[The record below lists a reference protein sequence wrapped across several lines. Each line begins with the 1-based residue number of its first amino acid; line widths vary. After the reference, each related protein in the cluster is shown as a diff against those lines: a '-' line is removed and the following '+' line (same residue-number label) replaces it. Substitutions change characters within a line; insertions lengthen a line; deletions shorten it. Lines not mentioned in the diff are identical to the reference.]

1 MKSSKYIAV
10 ICNYELKPER
20 IGGMD
25 RFFIAYDQACKEKGY
40 EVDWFFSNNQVHSF
54 YKNLKVFA
62 SEGISAE
69 NHFLEYSKDLKQ
81 YDIVI
86 THFVALCTPFFQKL
100 KNEQEAY
107 IIAVDHNPRP
117 LNGFPIKKKLRNKI
131 KGVLYAKYIDC
142 FVGVSKYTVNC
153 ISDDYGNHLKRKT
166 VLVYNGVKTS
176 LYEERKSENFG
187 KMIVASHLRES
198 KGIQDLIEA
207 VNLLPE
213 ENKVLLKI
221 DIYGEGPM
229 RKELERT
236 VELYRLENQIT
247 FKGSSSELPNLFQE
261 YSFLLQPTYMECFS
275 LSILEA
281 LAANVPVITTPVGGN
296 PEIIKEGKN
305 GFIFKA
311 GDIQALSTVINK
323 VLEKRNRIDEKVNL
337 LIKEQF
343 SLERM
348 VEEHIKLLPCT

>member
-1 MKSSKYIAV
+1 
-10 ICNYELKPER
+10 
-20 IGGMD
+20 MD
-25 RFFIAYDQACKEKGY
+25 RFFIAYNQACKEKGH
-40 EVDWFFSNNQVHSF
+40 EIDWFFNNSQVHSF

-117 LNGFPIKKKLRNKI
+117 LNGFSIKKKLRNKI
-131 KGVLYAKYIDC
+131 KGLLYAKYIDC

-153 ISDDYGNHLKRKT
+153 ILDDYGNHLKRKT

-236 VELYRLENQIT
+236 VELYHLENQTT
-247 FKGSSSELPNLFQE
+247 FKGSSSELPNLLQE

-281 LAANVPVITTPVGGN
+281 MAANVPVITTSVGGN
-296 PEIIKEGKN
+296 LEVVENEIN
-305 GFIFKA
+305 GFIFEP
-311 GDIQALSTVINK
+311 GNIQQLSEIICDILQNK
-323 VLEKRNRIDEKVNL
+323 KIIQQPVNTLIENKYYLEKMVADHLSL
-337 LIKEQF
+337 LD
-343 SLERM
+343 R
-348 VEEHIKLLPCT
+348 

>member
-1 MKSSKYIAV
+1 MKSSKHIAV

-25 RFFIAYDQACKEKGY
+25 RFFMAYDRACKEKGY
-40 EVDWFFSNNQVHSF
+40 EVGWFFSNSQVHSF
-54 YKNLKVFA
+54 YKNLKVFV
-62 SEGISAE
+62 SQGISAE
-69 NHFLEYSKDLKQ
+69 DIFLEYSKEGKL

-117 LNGFPIKKKLRNKI
+117 INGFPIRKKLRNRL
-131 KGVLYAKYIDC
+131 KGLLYARYIDC
-142 FVGVSKYTVNC
+142 FVGVSKYTINC
-153 ISDDYGNHLKRKT
+153 ILEDYGSHLKRKT
-166 VLVYNGVKTS
+166 ALVYNGVKTS

-187 KMIVASHLRES
+187 KMVVASHLRES

-213 ENKVLLKI
+213 ENKVLLQI

-229 RKELERT
+229 QMELEHK
-236 VELYRLENQIT
+236 VKLYHLENQIT
-247 FKGSSSELPNLFQE
+247 FKGSSSELPHLLE
-261 YSFLLQPTYMECFS
+261 GYSYLLQPTYMECFS

-311 GDIQALSTVINK
+311 GDTQTLSSIIDK
-323 VLEKRNRIDEKVNL
+323 VLQKQYKIDKKVNL

-343 SLERM
+343 TLERM
-348 VEEHIKLLPCT
+348 VEEHLKLLPCT

>member
-1 MKSSKYIAV
+1 MKSSKHIAV
-10 ICNYELKPER
+10 ICNYELKSER

-25 RFFIAYDQACKEKGY
+25 RFFIAYDRACKERGH
-40 EVDWFFSNNQVHSF
+40 EVGWFFSNSQVHSF

-69 NHFLEYSKDLKQ
+69 NHFLEYSKDSIR

-117 LNGFPIKKKLRNKI
+117 INGFPIKKKLRNKI
-131 KGVLYAKYIDC
+131 KGFLYARYIDC
-142 FVGVSKYTVNC
+142 IVGVSKYTVNC
-153 ISDDYGNHLKRKT
+153 ILEDYGSHLERKT

-229 RKELERT
+229 RKELGRT
-236 VELYRLENQIT
+236 VELYHLENQIT
-247 FKGSSSELPNLFQE
+247 FKGSSSELPNLLQE

-311 GDIQALSTVINK
+311 GDIETLSSIIDK
-323 VLEKRNRIDEKVNL
+323 VLQIQYKIDKKVNL
-337 LIKEQF
+337 LINEQF

>member
-1 MKSSKYIAV
+1 
-10 ICNYELKPER
+10 
-20 IGGMD
+20 MD
-25 RFFIAYDQACKEKGY
+25 RFFIAYNQAGKEKGH
-40 EVDWFFSNNQVHSF
+40 EIDWFFSNSQVHSF

-69 NHFLEYSKDLKQ
+69 NHFLEYSKGLKQ

-117 LNGFPIKKKLRNKI
+117 INGFPFKKKLRNRL
-131 KGVLYAKYIDC
+131 KGLLYARYIDC
-142 FVGVSKYTVNC
+142 FVGVSKYTINC
-153 ISDDYGNHLKRKT
+153 ILEDYGSHLKRKT
-166 VLVYNGVKTS
+166 ALVYNGVKAS

-187 KMIVASHLRES
+187 KMVVASHLRES

-213 ENKVLLKI
+213 ENKVLLQI

-229 RKELERT
+229 QMELERE
-236 VELYRLENQIT
+236 VKLYHLENQIT
-247 FKGSSSELPNLFQE
+247 FKGSSSELPHLLQG
-261 YSFLLQPTYMECFS
+261 YSYLLQPTYMECFS

-296 PEIIKEGKN
+296 PEIIKEGEN

-311 GDIQALSTVINK
+311 GDIQTLSVILGK
-323 VLEKRNRIDEKVNL
+323 VLEKRNRFDKKVDL
-337 LIKEQF
+337 LIKEEF

>member
-1 MKSSKYIAV
+1 
-10 ICNYELKPER
+10 
-20 IGGMD
+20 MD
-25 RFFIAYDQACKEKGY
+25 RFFMAYNQACKEKGY
-40 EVDWFFSNNQVHSF
+40 EVDWFFSNSQVHSF
-54 YKNLKVFA
+54 YKKLKVFA

-69 NHFLEYSKDLKQ
+69 NQFLEHSKNSKR
-81 YDIVI
+81 YDIVV

-100 KNEQEAY
+100 KNKQEAY

-117 LNGFPIKKKLRNKI
+117 INGFPIKKKLRNRL
-131 KGVLYAKYIDC
+131 KGLLYAKYIDC
-142 FVGVSKYTVNC
+142 FVGVSKYTINC
-153 ISDDYGNHLKRKT
+153 ILEDYGSHIKRKT
-166 VLVYNGVKTS
+166 ALVYNGIKAS
-176 LYEERKSENFG
+176 LYEEKANENFG
-187 KMIVASHLRES
+187 KMVVASHLRES

-207 VNLLPE
+207 VNLLAE
-213 ENKVLLKI
+213 ENKVLLHI

-229 RKELERT
+229 QMELERK
-236 VELYRLENQIT
+236 VKLYHLENKIT
-247 FKGSSSELPNLFQE
+247 FKGSSSELPNLLQE

-296 PEIIKEGKN
+296 PEVIKEGKN

-311 GDIQALSTVINK
+311 GHIQTLSSIIDK
-323 VLEKRNRIDEKVNL
+323 VLQKQYRIDKKVNL
-337 LIKEQF
+337 LVKEQF

>member
-1 MKSSKYIAV
+1 
-10 ICNYELKPER
+10 
-20 IGGMD
+20 
-25 RFFIAYDQACKEKGY
+25 
-40 EVDWFFSNNQVHSF
+40 
-54 YKNLKVFA
+54 
-62 SEGISAE
+62 
-69 NHFLEYSKDLKQ
+69 
-81 YDIVI
+81 
-86 THFVALCTPFFQKL
+86 
-100 KNEQEAY
+100 
-107 IIAVDHNPRP
+107 
-117 LNGFPIKKKLRNKI
+117 
-131 KGVLYAKYIDC
+131 
-142 FVGVSKYTVNC
+142 
-153 ISDDYGNHLKRKT
+153 
-166 VLVYNGVKTS
+166 
-176 LYEERKSENFG
+176 
-187 KMIVASHLRES
+187 MIVASHLRES

-213 ENKVLLKI
+213 ENKALLKI

-229 RKELERT
+229 RKELESK
-236 VELYRLENQIT
+236 VKLYRLENQIT
-247 FKGSSSELPNLFQE
+247 FKGSSSELPNLLQE

-311 GDIQALSTVINK
+311 GDIQTLSAVINK

>member
-1 MKSSKYIAV
+1 
-10 ICNYELKPER
+10 
-20 IGGMD
+20 MD
-25 RFFIAYDQACKEKGY
+25 RFFIAYDQACKEKGHK
-40 EVDWFFSNNQVHSF
+40 VDWFFSNSQVHSF

-69 NHFLEYSKDLKQ
+69 NHFLEYSKDLTR

-100 KNEQEAY
+100 KNEQQAY

-117 LNGFPIKKKLRNKI
+117 INGFPIKKKLRYKI
-131 KGVLYAKYIDC
+131 KGLLYAKYIDC

-153 ISDDYGNHLKRKT
+153 ILDDYGNHLKRKT

-213 ENKVLLKI
+213 QNKVLLKI

-236 VELYRLENQIT
+236 VELYHLENQIT
-247 FKGSSSELPNLFQE
+247 FKGSSSELPNLLQE

-281 LAANVPVITTPVGGN
+281 MAANVPVITTSVGGN
-296 PEIIKEGKN
+296 LEVVENEIN
-305 GFIFKA
+305 GFIFES
-311 GDIQALSTVINK
+311 GNIQQLSEIICDILQNRKIIQQPVNSLIENK
-323 VLEKRNRIDEKVNL
+323 YYLEKMVADHLSL
-337 LIKEQF
+337 LD
-343 SLERM
+343 R
-348 VEEHIKLLPCT
+348 

>member
-1 MKSSKYIAV
+1 
-10 ICNYELKPER
+10 
-20 IGGMD
+20 MD
-25 RFFIAYDQACKEKGY
+25 RFFMAYNQACKEKGH
-40 EVDWFFSNNQVHSF
+40 EVDWFFSNSQVHSF

-69 NHFLEYSKDLKQ
+69 NHFLEYSKGLKQ

-86 THFVALCTPFFQKL
+86 THFIALCTPFFQKL
-100 KNEQEAY
+100 KNEQKAY
-107 IIAVDHNPRP
+107 IVAVDHNPRP
-117 LNGFPIKKKLRNKI
+117 LNGFPIKKQLRNKI

-153 ISDDYGNHLKRKT
+153 ILEDYGSHLKRKT
-166 VLVYNGVKTS
+166 VLVYNGIKTS

-187 KMIVASHLRES
+187 NMIVASHLRES

-213 ENKVLLKI
+213 ENKALLKI

-229 RKELERT
+229 RKELESK
-236 VELYRLENQIT
+236 VKLYRLENQIT
-247 FKGSSSELPNLFQE
+247 FKGSSSELPNLLQE

-296 PEIIKEGKN
+296 SEIIKEGKN

-311 GDIQALSTVINK
+311 GDIQTLSAVINK

>member
-1 MKSSKYIAV
+1 
-10 ICNYELKPER
+10 
-20 IGGMD
+20 MD
-25 RFFIAYDQACKEKGY
+25 RFFIAYDQACKEKGC
-40 EVDWFFSNNQVHSF
+40 EVDWFFSNSQVHSF

-69 NHFLEYSKDLKQ
+69 NHFLEYSKDLKR

-117 LNGFPIKKKLRNKI
+117 INGFPVKKKLRNKI
-131 KGVLYAKYIDC
+131 KGLLYAKYIDC

-153 ISDDYGNHLKRKT
+153 ILEDYGSHLKRKT
-166 VLVYNGVKTS
+166 VLVYNGIKTS
-176 LYEERKSENFG
+176 LYEERKTENFG

-229 RKELERT
+229 RRELECK

-247 FKGSSSELPNLFQE
+247 FKGSSSELPNLLQD

-296 PEIIKEGKN
+296 LEIIKEGKN

-311 GDIQALSTVINK
+311 GDIQTLSAVINK
-323 VLEKRNRIDEKVNL
+323 VLEKRNRIDKKVNL

-348 VEEHIKLLPCT
+348 VEKHIKLLPCT

>member
-1 MKSSKYIAV
+1 
-10 ICNYELKPER
+10 
-20 IGGMD
+20 MD

-40 EVDWFFSNNQVHSF
+40 EVDWFFSHSEVHSF
-54 YKNLKVFA
+54 YKDLKVFVFH
-62 SEGISAE
+62 GISAE
-69 NHFLEYSKDLKQ
+69 DIFFEYSKEAKL

-100 KNEQEAY
+100 KNKQEAY

-117 LNGFPIKKKLRNKI
+117 INGFPIKKKLRNRL
-131 KGVLYAKYIDC
+131 KGLLYAKYIDC
-142 FVGVSKYTVNC
+142 FVGVSKYTINC
-153 ISDDYGNHLKRKT
+153 ILEDYGSPLKRKT
-166 VLVYNGVKTS
+166 ALVYNGVKAS

-213 ENKVLLKI
+213 ENKILLKI

-229 RKELERT
+229 QRELERK
-236 VELYRLENQIT
+236 VRLYRLENRIT
-247 FKGSSSELPNLFQE
+247 FKGSSSELPNQLQE

-296 PEIIKEGKN
+296 PEIIKEGVN

-311 GDIQALSTVINK
+311 GDIQTLSSIIDK
-323 VLEKRNRIDEKVNL
+323 VLQKQYRIDKKVNL

>member
-1 MKSSKYIAV
+1 LKSSKHIAV

-25 RFFIAYDQACKEKGY
+25 RFFIAYDRACKENGH
-40 EVDWFFSNNQVHSF
+40 EVDWFFSNSQVHSF
-54 YKNLKVFA
+54 YKKLKVFA

-69 NHFLEYSKDLKQ
+69 NHFLEYSKDSKR

-86 THFVALCTPFFQKL
+86 THFIALCTPFFQKL
-100 KNEQEAY
+100 KSEQEAY

-117 LNGFPIKKKLRNKI
+117 LNGFPIKKQLRNKI
-131 KGVLYAKYIDC
+131 KGFLYAKYIDC

-153 ISDDYGNHLKRKT
+153 ILEDYGSHLKRKT
-166 VLVYNGVKTS
+166 ALVYNGVKTS

-213 ENKVLLKI
+213 ENKILLKI

-229 RKELERT
+229 QRELERK
-236 VELYRLENQIT
+236 VRLYRLENRIT
-247 FKGSSSELPNLFQE
+247 FKGSSSELPNLLQD

-281 LAANVPVITTPVGGN
+281 LAANLPVITTPVGGN

-311 GDIQALSTVINK
+311 GDIQTLTSIINK
-323 VLEKRNRIDEKVNL
+323 VLQKQYRIDKKVNL

>member
-1 MKSSKYIAV
+1 MKNSKHIAV

-25 RFFIAYDQACKEKGY
+25 RFFIAYDQACKEKGH
-40 EVDWFFSNNQVHSF
+40 EVDWFFSNSQVHSF
-54 YKNLKVFA
+54 YKKLKVFA

-69 NHFLEYSKDLKQ
+69 NHFLEYSKDSKR

-86 THFVALCTPFFQKL
+86 THFIALCTPFFQKL

-117 LNGFPIKKKLRNKI
+117 LNGFPIKKQLRNKI

-153 ISDDYGNHLKRKT
+153 ILEDYGSHLKRKT
-166 VLVYNGVKTS
+166 ILVYNGIKTS
-176 LYEERKSENFG
+176 LYKEKKSENFG

-213 ENKVLLKI
+213 ENKVLLQI

-229 RKELERT
+229 QMELERE
-236 VELYRLENQIT
+236 VKLYHLENQIT
-247 FKGSSSELPNLFQE
+247 FKGSSSELPHLLQG
-261 YSFLLQPTYMECFS
+261 YSYLLQPTYMECFS
-275 LSILEA
+275 LSILES
-281 LAANVPVITTPVGGN
+281 LSANVPVITTPVGGN
-296 PEIIKEGKN
+296 PEIIKETEN

-311 GDIQALSTVINK
+311 GDIQTLSSVIGK
-323 VLEKRNRIDEKVNL
+323 VLQKQYRIDKKVNL

>member
-1 MKSSKYIAV
+1 
-10 ICNYELKPER
+10 
-20 IGGMD
+20 MD
-25 RFFIAYDQACKEKGY
+25 RFFIAYNQACKEKGH
-40 EVDWFFSNNQVHSF
+40 EVDWFFSNSQVHSF

-69 NHFLEYSKDLKQ
+69 NHFLKYSKDLKR

-100 KNEQEAY
+100 KNEQTAY

-117 LNGFPIKKKLRNKI
+117 INGFPIKKKLRNKF
-131 KGVLYAKYIDC
+131 KGLLYAKHIDC

-153 ISDDYGNHLKRKT
+153 ILEDYGSHLKKKMK
-166 VLVYNGVKTS
+166 LAYNGVKTS

-229 RKELERT
+229 QKELERK
-236 VELYRLENQIT
+236 VELYHLENQIT
-247 FKGSSSELPNLFQE
+247 FKGSSSELPNLLQN

-296 PEIIKEGKN
+296 PEIIKEGEN

-348 VEEHIKLLPCT
+348 VEEHIKLLACT